1 MGSKF
6 VVADPGL
13 CIGCETCMAGCILK
27 HSVPGDVEKPRLKLV
42 KTLTVSAPIVC
53 HQCVDAPC
61 VAACPE
67 GALYFGEDRVAM
79 DQSRCIG
86 CRSCILACPY
96 GAVQIDPI
104 KGVAMMGSVP
114 LESTQEAFIVK
125 CDLCYDRDGGPVCV
139 SVCPTNSLTV
149 ADEEELMERQQK
161 RRVKAAVA
169 SSAFSSV
176 PLNSNL

>member
-1 MGSKF
+1 
-6 VVADPGL
+6 
-13 CIGCETCMAGCILK
+13 
-27 HSVPGDVEKPRLKLV
+27 
-42 KTLTVSAPIVC
+42 
-53 HQCVDAPC
+53 
-61 VAACPE
+61 
-67 GALYFGEDRVAM
+67 
-79 DQSRCIG
+79 
-86 CRSCILACPY
+86 
-96 GAVQIDPI
+96 
-104 KGVAMMGSVP
+104 MMGSVP